1 MIYLCFIL
9 SVIFIVLLLML
20 TSNIAANDYAKREHE
35 QMRKYNREV
44 NDLSLKIHEEIL
56 QELRKG
62 KP

>member
-1 MIYLCFIL
+1 MA
-9 SVIFIVLLLML
+9 V
-20 TSNIAANDYAKREHE
+20 SNIVANDYAKREHE
-35 QMRKYNREV
+35 QMRKYNREI

>member
-1 MIYLCFIL
+1 MIYLNIIL
-9 SVIFIVLLLML
+9 TLLFLNLLVLLV
-20 TSNIAANDYAKREHE
+20 SNIAANDYAKREHE

>member
-1 MIYLCFIL
+1 MIYLNIIL
-9 SVIFIVLLLML
+9 SLLFLVLLLMAL
-20 TSNIAANDYAKREHE
+20 SNIAANDYAKREHE
-35 QMRKYNREV
+35 QMRKYNREI